1 MLFKLMLILFSYL
14 FIYSEMPYTKLQN
27 VRNTNFYTLIYYK
40 YIITLLLT
48 FYAVLNLFE
57 ITKSYLGDDIYNPR

>member
-27 VRNTNFYTLIYYK
+27 VRNTNFYTLGYYK

-57 ITKSYLGDDIYNPR
+57 IAKSYLGDNIYNPR